1 MARHPTP
8 TWRHRGPRQ
17 EHRTRRSAP
26 QLPRRAGRRRRR
38 PRTSTRADAEAAPAA
53 AKSRRAAQ
61 VGRPGRAGEPTAR
74 PRPSITA
81 AFRGAFRPLDLRGD
95 IKALPRLLIHIAFL
109 IPVATIVG
117 ITAVIIAFGGKE
129 LISRELSQFFLAP
142 PPLVPVFIAGF
153 LAPRASWLLGGLLG
167 VVQTVA
173 VLVIV
178 STPALGEVV
187 GVPDAERAR
196 VVVGRVG
203 DLRRVLRR
211 GDGLVQALPP
221 RRPAAA
227 SGPASGQVG
236 PEAEAGQPA
245 APGPPPLA
253 PPLALL

>member
-1 MARHPTP
+1 MARAKSTA
-8 TWRHRGPRQ
+8 RA
-17 EHRTRRSAP
+17 EARRNY
-26 QLPRRAGRRRRR
+26 RAAQGAVDEIEDVD
-38 PRTSTRADAEAAPAA
+38 PSDAEAAPAA
-53 AKSRRAAQ
+53 AKGDEPRKSAAQ
-61 VGRPGRAGEPTAR
+61 AAPATAAR

-81 AFRGAFRPLDLRGD
+81 AFRGAFRPLDLLGD
-95 IKALPRLLIHIAFL
+95 FKALPRLLIHIAFL

-187 GVPDAERAR
+187 GVPDTSVLASSLAVSVIFGAFYAAAMAWYKRF
-196 VVVGRVG
+196 
-203 DLRRVLRR
+203 LR
-211 GDGLVQALPP
+211 GAQPP
-221 RRPAAA
+221 RAAPP
-227 SGPASGQVG
+227 SGKSGQK
-236 PEAEAGQPA
+236 QKQDSR
-245 APGPPPLA
+245 PL
-253 PPLALL
+253 LARRR